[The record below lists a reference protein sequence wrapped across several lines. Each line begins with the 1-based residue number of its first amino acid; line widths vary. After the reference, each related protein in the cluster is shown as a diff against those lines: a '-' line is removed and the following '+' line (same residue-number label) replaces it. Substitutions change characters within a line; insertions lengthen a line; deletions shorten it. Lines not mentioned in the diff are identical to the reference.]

1 MKKTLFSM
9 LLTLLFV
16 SCSSEDAFLM
26 KETEPQPST
35 DSYKVS
41 VEDAVR
47 RARQAV
53 SECGSVATRSGAK
66 ARVDVIRSGA
76 LTRSEA
82 GTPDTLLYVVNFE
95 GNAGFAVIGADTR
108 ALPLYA
114 VSDSGELNITENS
127 PEALKLVMEGIEEDA
142 AMRTSYGVPIGP
154 WTGDPIT
161 PPVLPGTSPRFP
173 NNLIGHETS
182 YTVYPHLSKFQNNV
196 SYYGEYS
203 KYIFMPDGTPTY
215 SGCAAVA
222 LEQLMSFYKWP
233 KEIDGYQIDWDRID
247 REQDVDAVAR
257 ILYLI
262 GQKKYLNM
270 EYSLD
275 TITHGP
281 HVGSASPLRI
291 LSTLEALGYSHKRY
305 KDLYPDQE
313 YVRECLREAPLLF
326 NARAVVSKQK
336 ETGHAWII
344 DGWKCYKWITP
355 SFVDEDGDGLFD
367 PPKVDID
374 PKGYLYHCVWG
385 DIDGDC
391 NGYYYLKVMYDRGGF
406 YETPDEYAGVDPRVA
421 NYPDS
426 HNHNTNIKFVKE
438 LMIVTQ

>member
-1 MKKTLFSM
+1 
-9 LLTLLFV
+9 
-16 SCSSEDAFLM
+16 M

-66 ARVDVIRSGA
+66 ARVDVIRSGGA

-95 GNAGFAVIGADTR
+95 GNAGFAVIGADTC

-154 WTGDPIT
+154 WTGDPIM

-203 KYIFMPDGTPTY
+203 KYIFMPDGTPTL
-215 SGCAAVA
+215 SGCGAVA
-222 LEQLMSFYKWP
+222 LEQLLSFYKWP
-233 KEIDGYQIDWDRID
+233 ESIDGYAIDWNDRPGRGCGCSGQNFISFG
-247 REQDVDAVAR
+247 AAR
-257 ILYLI
+257 
-262 GQKKYLNM
+262 
-270 EYSLD
+270 
-275 TITHGP
+275 
-281 HVGSASPLRI
+281 
-291 LSTLEALGYSHKRY
+291 
-305 KDLYPDQE
+305 
-313 YVRECLREAPLLF
+313 LF
-326 NARAVVSKQK
+326 
-336 ETGHAWII
+336 E
-344 DGWKCYKWITP
+344 
-355 SFVDEDGDGLFD
+355 DEL
-367 PPKVDID
+367 
-374 PKGYLYHCVWG
+374 
-385 DIDGDC
+385 
-391 NGYYYLKVMYDRGGF
+391 
-406 YETPDEYAGVDPRVA
+406 
-421 NYPDS
+421 
-426 HNHNTNIKFVKE
+426 
-438 LMIVTQ
+438 